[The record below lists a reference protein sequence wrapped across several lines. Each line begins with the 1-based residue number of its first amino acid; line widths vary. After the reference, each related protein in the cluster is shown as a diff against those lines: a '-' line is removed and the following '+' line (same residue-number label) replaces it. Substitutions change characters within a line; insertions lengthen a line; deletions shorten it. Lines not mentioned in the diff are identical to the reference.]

1 MKKIVFI
8 ALILISSITMF
19 GASGDPLQE
28 IEIGQQYI
36 IQSVENDNYQYINFP
51 NSNIIIKRGGIAD
64 FKKVQNLTV
73 KIKQIKSSMN
83 QLEQQKKNMT
93 G

>member
-1 MKKIVFI
+1 MSDGGFKRRWQKTIISNNLMKKIVFI

-64 FKKVQNLTV
+64 FKKLL
-73 KIKQIKSSMN
+73 KLSK
-83 QLEQQKKNMT
+83 
-93 G
+93 